1 MRYFYPANLN
11 ARSKTRCS
19 LYLYHQAQQSGLQA
33 ALVPSQDSLPGNQG
47 TFTNLVQG
55 YLSQAEQIGRT
66 GEQMS
71 VAGVTGQADLAQV
84 ATSVSEAEV
93 TLQTVVAI
101 RDKVVDAYK
110 EILRM
115 PM

>member
-1 MRYFYPANLN
+1 MAIDPSANI
-11 ARSKTRCS
+11 TRATQA
-19 LYLYHQAQQSGLQA
+19 YNQAQKSGIATNVIPTQDTAPAGQMTFSGL
-33 ALVPSQDSLPGNQG
+33 VQDYVNRAQ
-47 TFTNLVQG
+47 
-55 YLSQAEQIGRT
+55 EIGRV

-71 VAGVTGQADLAQV
+71 ILGVQGQADMATV
-84 ATSVSEAEV
+84 ATAVNEAEI

-101 RDKVVDAYK
+101 RDKVVDAYR

>member
-1 MRYFYPANLN
+1 MAIDPAVNV
-11 ARSKTRCS
+11 ARATQ
-19 LYLYHQAQQSGLQA
+19 LYNQAQQSGVTPNTLPA
-33 ALVPSQDSLPGNQG
+33 QDAQPVNQG
-47 TFTNLVQG
+47 NFSNLVQG
-55 YLSQAEQIGRT
+55 YLSQADQIGRT

-71 VAGVTGQADLAQV
+71 IAGVTGQADLAQV
-84 ATSVSEAEV
+84 ATAVSEAEV

>member
-1 MRYFYPANLN
+1 MAIDPSVNI
-11 ARSKTRCS
+11 ARAAQI
-19 LYLYHQAQQSGLQA
+19 YNQAQQSG
-33 ALVPSQDSLPGNQG
+33 VTPSVIPTQDAQTANPG
-47 TFTNLVQG
+47 TFTNMVQS
-55 YLSQAEQIGRT
+55 YLTQAQQVGQAS
-66 GEQMS
+66 EQMS
-71 VAGVTGQADLAQV
+71 VSGLMGQADLASV

-101 RDKVVDAYK
+101 RDKVVEAYR

>member
-1 MRYFYPANLN
+1 MAIDPAANIVRATQAYN
-11 ARSKTRCS
+11 
-19 LYLYHQAQQSGLQA
+19 QAQQTGLA
-33 ALVPSQDSLPGNQG
+33 PNSVPAQDANPVKPGG
-47 TFTNLVQG
+47 FSNLVQG
-55 YLSQAEQIGRT
+55 YLAQAQQVNKV

-71 VAGVTGQADLAQV
+71 ILGVQGQADLAQV
-84 ATSVSEAEV
+84 AMAVSEAEV

-101 RDKVVDAYK
+101 RDKVVEAYR

>member
-1 MRYFYPANLN
+1 MAIDPAANI
-11 ARSKTRCS
+11 ARAAQA
-19 LYLYHQAQQSGLQA
+19 YNQAQNTGVA
-33 ALVPSQDSLPGNQG
+33 TNAIPPQDTAPAGQG
-47 TFTNLVQG
+47 TFSNLVQN
-55 YLSQAEQIGRT
+55 YVNQAQEIGRV

-71 VAGVTGQADLAQV
+71 IMGIQGQADMAQV
-84 ATSVSEAEV
+84 ATAVSEAEV

-101 RDKVVDAYK
+101 RDKVVDAYR

>member
-1 MRYFYPANLN
+1 MAIDPAVNV
-11 ARSKTRCS
+11 ARAAQ
-19 LYLYHQAQQSGLQA
+19 LYNQAQQSGVTTNTIPA
-33 ALVPSQDSLPGNQG
+33 QDTQPANQG
-47 TFTNLVQG
+47 TFTNLVQN
-55 YLSQAEQIGRT
+55 YLSQAQQIGQAS
-66 GEQMS
+66 EQMS
-71 VAGVTGQADLAQV
+71 VAGMMGQADLAQV

-101 RDKVVDAYK
+101 RDKVVEAYR

>member
-1 MRYFYPANLN
+1 MAIDPAVNV
-11 ARSKTRCS
+11 AKAAQ
-19 LYLYHQAQQSGLQA
+19 LYSQAQQSG
-33 ALVPSQDSLPGNQG
+33 VTPSVIPAQDAPPADQG
-47 TFTNLVQG
+47 TFTNLVQN
-55 YLSQAEQIGRT
+55 YLTQAQQIGQAS
-66 GEQMS
+66 EQTS
-71 VAGVTGQADLAQV
+71 IAGLMGQADLAQV

-101 RDKVVDAYK
+101 RDKVVEAYR